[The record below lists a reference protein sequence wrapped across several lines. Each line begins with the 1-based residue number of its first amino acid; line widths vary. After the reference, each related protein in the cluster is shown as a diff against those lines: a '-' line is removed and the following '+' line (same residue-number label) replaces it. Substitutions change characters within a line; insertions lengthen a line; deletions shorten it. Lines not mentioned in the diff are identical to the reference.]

1 MEIRALLSAMW
12 RSRVGPV
19 LVAAQ
24 VAITLAVV
32 VNVAYIVKLRI
43 DNISQ
48 ATGVDADNIF
58 WVAMQAYVPDYNAAV
73 AAPADVTWL
82 RSLPGVVDAA
92 NSSLVPQGFSTSVLP
107 VSYDAS
113 LLDKEGGRGQGVS
126 PAIIYM
132 GTARLVQTL
141 GVKLVA
147 GRGFSEGAVQPPA
160 PDGRATLAQWGP
172 EVVITKNLAD
182 KLWPKGDALGK
193 TLHTGLVNKPATIVG
208 IVEYMQH
215 QPVMG
220 PAADMFRSVVMVA
233 ATPAGQR
240 TMYLVR
246 TQPGRRDAVMARV
259 EKDMAD
265 LQPGRYISAME
276 SLTNSA
282 ARQRAGSVTSVV
294 TLSVVAAFVVLVT
307 VVGIVGLAAFTVAT
321 RTKQLGTRRAI
332 GATKFHILRY
342 FLVENW
348 LITSVGALIGC
359 ALALAVGIKLSMMY
373 RMPQLPLFYLVGGV
387 VALWLLGLLAVWL
400 PARRA
405 AAISP
410 ATATRTV

>member
-32 VNVAYIVKLRI
+32 VNVAYIVKLRV

-48 ATGVDADNIF
+48 ATGVDVDNLF
-58 WVAMQAYVPDYNAAV
+58 WVSMQAYVPDYNAAV

-82 RSLPGVVDAA
+82 QSLPGVVAA
-92 NSSLVPQGFSTSVLP
+92 ASSNLVPQGFGSTILP
-107 VSYDAS
+107 FSNDPA
-113 LLDKEGGRGQGVS
+113 LLERAEGPGNGVM
-126 PAIIYM
+126 PAVTYL
-132 GTARLVQTL
+132 GTAQLVQTL
-141 GVKLVA
+141 GVKLIA
-147 GRGFSEGAVQPPA
+147 GRAFDEAAVQPPA
-160 PDGRATLAQWGP
+160 ADGRATLANWGP

-193 TLHTGLVNKPATIVG
+193 TLHTGLVNKPATVVG

-220 PAADMFRSVVMVA
+220 PAADLFRSIVMVPS
-233 ATPAGQR
+233 TPAGAR
-240 TMYLVR
+240 TTYLIR

-259 EKDMAD
+259 EKDMGD

-282 ARQRAGSVTSVV
+282 ERQRAGTVTSVV
-294 TLSVVAAFVVLVT
+294 TLGVVAAFVVLVT

-332 GATKFHILRY
+332 GATRFHILRY

-348 LITSVGALIGC
+348 LITSIGALVGC

-373 RMPQLPLFYLVGGV
+373 RMPQLPLLYLVGGV
-387 VALWLLGLLAVWL
+387 MALWLTGLLAVWI

>member
-48 ATGVDADNIF
+48 PIGADVDNLI
-58 WVAMQAYVPDYNAAV
+58 WISMQAYDPQYDPGVAVTPDLA
-73 AAPADVTWL
+73 WL
-82 RSLPGVVDAA
+82 QSIPGVVAAA
-92 NSSLVPQGFSTSVLP
+92 NSMLVPQGFGTSILP
-107 VSYDAS
+107 FSYDPA
-113 LLDKEGGRGQGVS
+113 LLQKEGGRGQGVA
-126 PAIIYM
+126 PAVVYM
-132 GTARLVQTL
+132 GTEKLVETL
-141 GVKLVA
+141 GVKLIA
-147 GRGFSEGAVQPPA
+147 GRTFQASAVQPPA
-160 PDGRATLAQWGP
+160 PDRRATMAQWGP
-172 EVVITKNLAD
+172 EVVITKMLAD

-193 TLHTGLVNKPATIVG
+193 TLYAGLVDKPATVVG
-208 IVEYMQH
+208 IVELLQH
-215 QPVMG
+215 NPVMG
-220 PAADMFRSVVMVA
+220 PAAEMFRSVVMVTS
-233 ATPAGQR
+233 TPVGPR
-240 TMYLVR
+240 TTYIVR
-246 TQPGRRDAVMARV
+246 TQPGRRDAVMARI
-259 EKDMAD
+259 EKSMAE
-265 LQPGRYISAME
+265 LHPGRYISAID
-276 SLTNSA
+276 SVAHSA
-282 ARQRAGSVTSVV
+282 ERQRAGTVTSVV
-294 TLSVVAAFVVLVT
+294 TLGVVAAFVVLVT

-332 GATKFHILRY
+332 GATKYRILRY

-348 LITSVGALIGC
+348 LITSAGAFIGC
-359 ALALAVGIKLSMMY
+359 ALALAVGIQLSKMY

-387 VALWLLGLLAVWL
+387 VGLWLMGLLAVWL

>member
-32 VNVAYIVKLRI
+32 VNVAYIVKLRV

-48 ATGVDADNIF
+48 PTGVDLDNMF
-58 WVAMQAYVPDYNAAV
+58 WIAVQAYVPDYNAAA
-73 AAPADVTWL
+73 AAPADVAWL
-82 RSLPGVVDAA
+82 QSLPGVVAAA
-92 NSSLVPQGFSTSVLP
+92 NSNLIPQGFGTTTLP
-107 VSYDAS
+107 FSNDPA
-113 LLDKEGGRGQGVS
+113 LLDKDGGRGKGVA
-126 PAIIYM
+126 PGVVYL
-132 GTARLVQTL
+132 GTAKLVQTL
-141 GVKLVA
+141 GVKLIA
-147 GRGFSEGAVQPPA
+147 GRAFSEAAVQPPA
-160 PDGRATLAQWGP
+160 ADGRATLSNWGP
-172 EVVITKNLAD
+172 EVVITKLLAD
-182 KLWPKGDALGK
+182 KIWPKGDALGK
-193 TLHTGLVNKPATIVG
+193 TLYVGLVNKPATVVG

-215 QPVMG
+215 MPVMG
-220 PAADMFRSVVMVA
+220 PAADMFRSIVMVPT
-233 ATPAGQR
+233 TPAGPR
-240 TMYLVR
+240 TTYLVR
-246 TQPGRRDAVMARV
+246 TQPGRRAAVMARV
-259 EKDMAD
+259 EKDMAE

-282 ARQRAGSVTSVV
+282 ERQRAGAVTSVV
-294 TLSVVAAFVVLVT
+294 TLGVVAAFVLLVT
-307 VVGIVGLAAFTVAT
+307 VVGIVGLAAFAVAT

-348 LITSVGALIGC
+348 LITSVGAFIGC
-359 ALALAVGIKLSMMY
+359 ALALAVGIKLSTMY
-373 RMPQLPLFYLVGGV
+373 RMPQLPLLYLVGGV
-387 VALWLLGLLAVWL
+387 VMLWLTGLLAVWL

-405 AAISP
+405 ASISP

>member
-24 VAITLAVV
+24 VAITLAVI
-32 VNVAYIVKLRI
+32 VNVAYIVQLRI
-43 DNISQ
+43 ENTSQ
-48 ATGVDADNIF
+48 PTGVDVDNIF
-58 WVAMQAYVPDYNAAV
+58 WVVSTAYAPDFNAGAAAQADL
-73 AAPADVTWL
+73 TWL
-82 RSLPGVVDAA
+82 QSLPGVVAAA
-92 NSSLVPQGFSTSVLP
+92 NSSLVPQGFGMTGLPFGTSAEMLE
-107 VSYDAS
+107 
-113 LLDKEGGRGQGVS
+113 KGGGE
-126 PAIIYM
+126 PAVVYF
-132 GTARLVQTL
+132 GTAQLVQTL

-147 GRGFSEGAVQPPA
+147 GRAFDPAAVQPPQA
-160 PDGRATLAQWGP
+160 DPRQVFSNWGP

-193 TLHTGLVNKPATIVG
+193 TIHVGLVNKPATVVG
-208 IVEYMQH
+208 IIEYMQH

-220 PAADMFRSVVMVA
+220 PAATLFRSVVMVPT
-233 ATPAGQR
+233 TPAGPR
-240 TMYLVR
+240 TVYLVR
-246 TQPGRRDAVMARV
+246 TQPGRRDAIMARV
-259 EKDMAD
+259 EKELPD

-276 SLTNSA
+276 TLTDTA
-282 ARQRAGSVTSVV
+282 ERQRRSMVTSVII
-294 TLSVVAAFVVLVT
+294 LGIVAAFVVLVT
-307 VVGIVGLAAFTVAT
+307 LVGIVGLAAFTVAT

-348 LITSVGALIGC
+348 LITSMGAFIGC
-359 ALALAVGIKLSMMY
+359 ALALVVGIKLSTMY
-373 RMPQLPLFYLVGGV
+373 RMPQLPLLYLVGGV
-387 VALWLLGLLAVWL
+387 VALWLVGLLAVWL

>member
-32 VNVAYIVKLRI
+32 VNVAYIVKLRVE
-43 DNISQ
+43 NISQ
-48 ATGVDADNIF
+48 PTGVDVDNLF
-58 WVAMQAYVPDYNAAV
+58 WISMQAYVPDYNAAV

-82 RSLPGVVDAA
+82 QAIPGVVAAA
-92 NSSLVPQGFSTSVLP
+92 NSSLVPQGFGTTVLP
-107 VSYDAS
+107 FSHDPA
-113 LLDKEGGRGQGVS
+113 LLQKDGGFGEGVAPGVV
-126 PAIIYM
+126 YL
-132 GTARLVQTL
+132 GTAQLVETL
-141 GVKLVA
+141 GVKLIA
-147 GRGFSEGAVQPPA
+147 GRGFDPAAVQPPA
-160 PDGRATLAQWGP
+160 ADRRATLSNWGP

-193 TLHTGLVNKPATIVG
+193 TIYTGLVNKPATVVG
-208 IVEYMQH
+208 IIEYMQH

-220 PAADMFRSVVMVA
+220 PAADLFRSVVMVPS
-233 ATPAGQR
+233 TPAGPR
-240 TMYLVR
+240 TTYLVR

-259 EKDMAD
+259 EKEMPD

-276 SLTNSA
+276 ALTHSA
-282 ARQRAGSVTSVV
+282 ARQRAGMVTSAV
-294 TLSVVAAFVVLVT
+294 TLSVVAAFVALVT

-332 GATKFHILRY
+332 GATKFHIVRY

-348 LITSVGALIGC
+348 LITSLGALIGC
-359 ALALAVGIKLSMMY
+359 ALALAVGIKLSTMY
-373 RMPQLPLFYLVGGV
+373 RLPQLPLLYLVGGV
-387 VALWLLGLLAVWL
+387 LVLWLMGLLAVWI

-405 AAISP
+405 AGISP
-410 ATATRTV
+410 AVATRSV